1 MYTMQSNFWI
11 GMAFII
17 NTAIHTT
24 LDVLHITNGVIYVLS
39 LFLLS
44 IRLII
49 CMKLC
54 YRMAISYRASK
65 RTPLL
70 HPIHRDVQYL
80 SLQRKLYNLKTQSIK
95 YILICMCL
103 CVEISQIASIFVYI
117 FFNTGHFRDETTSSN
132 NFSCI
137 RTSYFANIY
146 ESSFLIPVQNSPFIN
161 HLLFSTLLSILT
173 RYLAARYLKHSFKRT
188 LTKYLLWLIIQFII
202 VTLSSTLYTFILSF
216 ILFPLLL
223 IINWLVLFRDSR
235 ILSRVLRSNL
245 IELEFHSGN
254 KVLYRE
260 QLIAYK
266 SYRIFVNTLIFSQF
280 LLVVAGILFL
290 LVKLFILICFS
301 NCILYYIY
309 GYSLHV
315 PTLGSQK
322 ELIRRIGDLIV
333 NISLTLYLIS
343 NILPLICVSLLPLI
357 KRYKSRNNVYRF
369 NYENITRPLLAT

>member
-1 MYTMQSNFWI
+1 MTSITDTELHYTLGVI
-11 GMAFII
+11 
-17 NTAIHTT
+17 
-24 LDVLHITNGVIYVLS
+24 HITWCIIFVASFVLNVIW
-39 LFLLS
+39 
-44 IRLII
+44 LIV

-80 SLQRKLYNLKTQSIK
+80 SLQRKLYNLKTHFIK

-103 CVEISQIASIFVYI
+103 CVEMLQVVPMIIYLTFDS
-117 FFNTGHFRDETTSSN
+117 GHSTLHDEMSFLHPNCTSVTT
-132 NFSCI
+132 FDE
-137 RTSYFANIY
+137 IY
-146 ESSFLIPVQNSPFIN
+146 LSPGLIPVLYFPIIN
-161 HLLFSTLLSILT
+161 FLLFSTLLSILT

-188 LTKYLLWLIIQFII
+188 LTKYLLWLVIQFII

-260 QLIAYK
+260 QLITYK
-266 SYRIFVNTLIFSQF
+266 SYRIFMKILLFSQF
-280 LLVVAGILFL
+280 LLVISGILYLLTKAFL
-290 LVKLFILICFS
+290 LIFDS
-301 NCILYYIY
+301 NCIIYLIY
-309 GYSLHV
+309 GYTLHIN
-315 PTLGSQK
+315 SHDNW
-322 ELIRRIGDLIV
+322 IRTVKRSMTIIV
-333 NISLTLYLIS
+333 NFTTLLYSTS
-343 NILPLICVSLLPLI
+343 NVLPLICVSLLPLI

-369 NYENITRPLLAT
+369 NYENITQPLLAT